1 LPTFL
6 LIILMAAAAPLAAA
20 ELTWTQADYKARKL
34 FLTARLSVRLEQDQS
49 ASAATDWPPAVQGEA
64 IMPAGD
70 TLTLITLRSELG
82 GSAKETRLYLDPL
95 NGAALRRQKR
105 DLGSSPDFKDLRF
118 TRTGIARLRA
128 EPLAG
133 QEELD
138 PSTWGQ
144 VRRQFRTF
152 PKTDTSLTISDS
164 AALPFLLARHDWSG
178 PGDGL
183 EVFIFEDG
191 NIVRITATAR
201 QWLDTEVDY
210 RTPAGKLSGRAK
222 LLEITLRPTA
232 YGKTVEAEIDLFG
245 LDGDVRML
253 IDTNRHLPV
262 EILGSVDYFGD
273 VRFTLKRIREAPA
286 KS

>member
-1 LPTFL
+1 MIL
-6 LIILMAAAAPLAAA
+6 LAAAAPLAAA

-49 ASAATDWPPAVQGEA
+49 ASIAADWPAAFQGEA

-70 TLTLITLRSELG
+70 ALTLITLRSELG

-118 TRTGIARLRA
+118 TRAGIARLRA
-128 EPLAG
+128 EPLDG

-138 PSTWGQ
+138 PSSWGQ
-144 VRRQFRTF
+144 VRRQFRAF
-152 PKTDTSLTISDS
+152 PSNATTLTISDT
-164 AALPFLLARHDWSG
+164 AALPFLLGRHDWSG
-178 PGDGL
+178 PRDSL
-183 EVFIFEDG
+183 EFFIFEDG

-210 RTPAGKLSGRAK
+210 RTPAGKLRGQEK
-222 LLEITLRPTA
+222 LLEISLSPTA
-232 YGKTVEAEIDLFG
+232 YGDTTEAEIDLFG
-245 LDGDVRML
+245 LSGDVRML
-253 IDTNRHLPV
+253 IDTKRHLPV

-273 VRFTLKRIREAPA
+273 VRFALKRILEAPA